1 MIFHHASNTLYKAL
15 RDIRGLFIAKVT
27 AYFQGTSYLT
37 WDTTYGWEM
46 LAEIFIREGI
56 RLTIQMK
63 VSSGSSGKFKQKNNS
78 KFSEIIHL
86 INIL

>member
-1 MIFHHASNTLYKAL
+1 MRYIEC
-15 RDIRGLFIAKVT
+15 LFIAKVII
-27 AYFQGTSYLT
+27 YFQGISYPI

-78 KFSEIIHL
+78 KFSEII
-86 INIL
+86 